1 MLKLIAIVESFGEA
15 GYIAWVANSKGN
27 TIQIAQ
33 GSTASAAIR
42 ELIISLKV
50 KCAYDWGAE
59 IEHIGAQE
67 LSFEEYE
74 QLDMQNGKAEK
85 EISVCFA

>member
-42 ELIISLKV
+42 ELIISLKGNYSGT
-50 KCAYDWGAE
+50 KSA
-59 IEHIGAQE
+59 IR
-67 LSFEEYE
+67 
-74 QLDMQNGKAEK
+74 
-85 EISVCFA
+85 